1 MLPGKLMACGD
12 NHDNKLGINKMGRKG
27 VKVAKCGETFT
38 FKPVCG
44 LSSVAV
50 RVSSF
55 LLCLGYGRSKLPSLF
70 VGY

>member
-1 MLPGKLMACGD
+1 MACGD
-12 NHDNKLGINKMGRKG
+12 NLDNKLGINKIGRKG

-50 RVSSF
+50 RVSF
-55 LLCLGYGRSKLPSLF
+55 
-70 VGY
+70 